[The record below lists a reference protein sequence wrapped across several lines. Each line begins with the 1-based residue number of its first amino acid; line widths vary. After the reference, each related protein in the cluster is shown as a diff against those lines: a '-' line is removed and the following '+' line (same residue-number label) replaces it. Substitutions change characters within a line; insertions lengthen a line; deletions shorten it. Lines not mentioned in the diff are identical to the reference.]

1 LLAKNV
7 NDNASCLDKRGA
19 CEFFAS
25 KLAPTEMM
33 PLRSLEP
40 FKEEHPMSNPLLNIG
55 MDSNRSQFMARQ
67 RIESQINLPRLFAA
81 IDADPGI
88 VGAGVVYIDADFN
101 VITLRE
107 FKPICSIKPKRIILR
122 EAKKYVSPAQFAQ
135 QVQDNPRESR
145 LVGEAINTTLS
156 CTGAVIGW
164 VVVLSGTVA
173 IPFSAGAS
181 TVVAALGYT
190 AAAASSVQCF
200 ASGYRTVNEIRNPA
214 RNDQL
219 DSEEWYQYTM
229 IVLDAASLV
238 GVGASALTTVKLV
251 RLNRV
256 TTGKSVREVLK
267 GLSRQER
274 AKLTKELLSI
284 NDPRLTSKMIK
295 LKQLSGELPKRFAP
309 TEVKHATVTQI
320 KDALGAA
327 VGFTGSAISG
337 NVRTVAVGLYEEIE
351 Q

>member
-1 LLAKNV
+1 MGN
-7 NDNASCLDKRGA
+7 
-19 CEFFAS
+19 
-25 KLAPTEMM
+25 
-33 PLRSLEP
+33 SL
-40 FKEEHPMSNPLLNIG
+40 FNIG

-67 RIESQINLPRLFAA
+67 RIESLINLPRLFAA
-81 IDADPGI
+81 IDADPAI

-101 VITLRE
+101 VVTLRE
-107 FKPICSIKPKRIILR
+107 FQPICSIAPKRLNLR
-122 EAKKYVSPAQFAQ
+122 EAQKYIAPTQFAQ

-145 LVGEAINTTLS
+145 LVGEAVNTTLS
-156 CTGAVIGW
+156 CAGAVIGW
-164 VVVLSGTVA
+164 IVVLSGSVA
-173 IPFSAGAS
+173 VPFSAGAS
-181 TVVAALGYT
+181 SVVVALGYT

-229 IVLDAASLV
+229 IALDAASLV
-238 GVGASALTTVKLV
+238 GVGSSALATVKLV
-251 RLNRV
+251 RLNKAS
-256 TTGKSVREVLK
+256 TGKSVREVLR
-267 GLSRQER
+267 GLNRQER

-295 LKQLSGELPKRFAP
+295 LKQLSGELPKRFTP

-327 VGFTGSAISG
+327 IGFTGSAVSG
-337 NVRTVAVGLYEEIE
+337 NVRTIAIGLYEEAE

>member
-1 LLAKNV
+1 MGN
-7 NDNASCLDKRGA
+7 
-19 CEFFAS
+19 
-25 KLAPTEMM
+25 
-33 PLRSLEP
+33 SL
-40 FKEEHPMSNPLLNIG
+40 FNIG

-67 RIESQINLPRLFAA
+67 RIESLINLPLLFAA
-81 IDADPGI
+81 IDADPGV

-101 VITLRE
+101 VVPLRE
-107 FKPICSIKPKRIILR
+107 FQPICSIVPKRLILR
-122 EAKKYVSPAQFAQ
+122 EAQKYIAPTQFAQ

-145 LVGEAINTTLS
+145 LVGEAVNTTLS
-156 CTGAVIGW
+156 CAGAVISW
-164 VVVLSGTVA
+164 IVVLSGSVA
-173 IPFSAGAS
+173 VPFSAGAS
-181 TVVAALGYT
+181 SVVVALGYT

-200 ASGYRTVNEIRNPA
+200 ASGYRTVNEVRNPA

-229 IVLDAASLV
+229 IALDAASLV
-238 GVGASALTTVKLV
+238 GVGSSALATVKLV
-251 RLNRV
+251 RLNKAS
-256 TTGKSVREVLK
+256 TGKSVREVLR
-267 GLSRQER
+267 GLNRQER

-295 LKQLSGELPKRFAP
+295 LKQLSGELPKRFTP

-327 VGFTGSAISG
+327 IGFTGSAVSG
-337 NVRTVAVGLYEEIE
+337 NVRTIAIGLYEEAE

>member
-1 LLAKNV
+1 MG
-7 NDNASCLDKRGA
+7 NAL
-19 CEFFAS
+19 F
-25 KLAPTEMM
+25 
-33 PLRSLEP
+33 
-40 FKEEHPMSNPLLNIG
+40 NIG

-67 RIESQINLPRLFAA
+67 RIESLINLPRLFAA
-81 IDADPGI
+81 IDADPAI

-101 VITLRE
+101 VVTLRE
-107 FKPICSIKPKRIILR
+107 FQPICSIAPKRLILR
-122 EAKKYVSPAQFAQ
+122 EAQKYIAPTQFAQ

-145 LVGEAINTTLS
+145 LVGEAVNTTLS
-156 CTGAVIGW
+156 CAGAVIGW
-164 VVVLSGTVA
+164 IVVLSGSVA
-173 IPFSAGAS
+173 VPFSAGAS
-181 TVVAALGYT
+181 SVVVALGYT

-229 IVLDAASLV
+229 IALDAASLV
-238 GVGASALTTVKLV
+238 GVGSSALATVKLV
-251 RLNRV
+251 RLNKAS
-256 TTGKSVREVLK
+256 TGKSVREVLR
-267 GLSRQER
+267 GLNRQER

-295 LKQLSGELPKRFAP
+295 LKQLSGELPKRFTP

-327 VGFTGSAISG
+327 IGFTGSAVSG
-337 NVRTVAVGLYEEIE
+337 NVRTIAIGLYEEAE

>member
-1 LLAKNV
+1 MG
-7 NDNASCLDKRGA
+7 S
-19 CEFFAS
+19 
-25 KLAPTEMM
+25 
-33 PLRSLEP
+33 SL
-40 FKEEHPMSNPLLNIG
+40 FNIG

-67 RIESQINLPRLFAA
+67 RIESLINLPRLFAA
-81 IDADPGI
+81 IDADPAI

-101 VITLRE
+101 VVTLRE
-107 FKPICSIKPKRIILR
+107 FQPICSIAPKRLILR
-122 EAKKYVSPAQFAQ
+122 EAQKYIAPTQFAQ

-145 LVGEAINTTLS
+145 LVGEAVNTTLS
-156 CTGAVIGW
+156 CAGAVIGW
-164 VVVLSGTVA
+164 IVVLSGSVA
-173 IPFSAGAS
+173 VPFSAGAS
-181 TVVAALGYT
+181 SVVVALGYT

-200 ASGYRTVNEIRNPA
+200 ASGYRTVNEVRNPA

-229 IVLDAASLV
+229 IALDAASLV
-238 GVGASALTTVKLV
+238 GVGSSALATVKLV
-251 RLNRV
+251 RLNKAS
-256 TTGKSVREVLK
+256 TGKSVREVLR
-267 GLSRQER
+267 GLNRQER

-295 LKQLSGELPKRFAP
+295 LKQLSGDLPKRFTP

-327 VGFTGSAISG
+327 IGFTGSAVSG
-337 NVRTVAVGLYEEIE
+337 NVRTIAIGLYEEAE

>member
-1 LLAKNV
+1 MGN
-7 NDNASCLDKRGA
+7 
-19 CEFFAS
+19 
-25 KLAPTEMM
+25 
-33 PLRSLEP
+33 SL
-40 FKEEHPMSNPLLNIG
+40 FNIG

-67 RIESQINLPRLFAA
+67 RIESLINLPRLFAA
-81 IDADPGI
+81 IDADPGV

-101 VITLRE
+101 VVTLRE
-107 FKPICSIKPKRIILR
+107 FQPICSIAPKRLILR
-122 EAKKYVSPAQFAQ
+122 EAQKYIAPTQFAQ

-145 LVGEAINTTLS
+145 LVGEAVNTTLS
-156 CTGAVIGW
+156 CAGAVIGW
-164 VVVLSGTVA
+164 IVVLSGSVA
-173 IPFSAGAS
+173 VPFSAGAS
-181 TVVAALGYT
+181 SVVVALGYT

-200 ASGYRTVNEIRNPA
+200 ASGYRTVNEVRNPA

-229 IVLDAASLV
+229 IALDAASLV
-238 GVGASALTTVKLV
+238 GVGSSALATVKLV
-251 RLNRV
+251 RLNKAS
-256 TTGKSVREVLK
+256 TGKSVREVLR
-267 GLSRQER
+267 GLNRQER

-295 LKQLSGELPKRFAP
+295 LKQLSGELPKRFTP

-327 VGFTGSAISG
+327 IGFTGSAVSG
-337 NVRTVAVGLYEEIE
+337 NVRTIAIGLYEEAE

>member
-1 LLAKNV
+1 M
-7 NDNASCLDKRGA
+7 GY
-19 CEFFAS
+19 
-25 KLAPTEMM
+25 
-33 PLRSLEP
+33 SL
-40 FKEEHPMSNPLLNIG
+40 FNIG

-67 RIESQINLPRLFAA
+67 RIESLINLPRLFAA
-81 IDADPGI
+81 IDADPAI

-101 VITLRE
+101 VVTLRE
-107 FKPICSIKPKRIILR
+107 FQPICSIAPKRLILR
-122 EAKKYVSPAQFAQ
+122 EAQKYIAPTQFAQ

-145 LVGEAINTTLS
+145 LVGEAVNTTLS
-156 CTGAVIGW
+156 CAGAVIGW
-164 VVVLSGTVA
+164 IVVLSGSVA
-173 IPFSAGAS
+173 VPFSAGAS
-181 TVVAALGYT
+181 SVVVALGYT

-229 IVLDAASLV
+229 IALDAASLV
-238 GVGASALTTVKLV
+238 GVGSSALATVKLV
-251 RLNRV
+251 RLNKAS
-256 TTGKSVREVLK
+256 TGKSVREVLR
-267 GLSRQER
+267 GLNRQER

-295 LKQLSGELPKRFAP
+295 LKQLSGELPKRFTP

-327 VGFTGSAISG
+327 IGFTGSAVSG
-337 NVRTVAVGLYEEIE
+337 NVRTIAIGLYEEAE

>member
-1 LLAKNV
+1 MG
-7 NDNASCLDKRGA
+7 S
-19 CEFFAS
+19 
-25 KLAPTEMM
+25 
-33 PLRSLEP
+33 SL
-40 FKEEHPMSNPLLNIG
+40 FNIG

-67 RIESQINLPRLFAA
+67 RIESLINLPRLFAA
-81 IDADPGI
+81 IDADPAI

-101 VITLRE
+101 VVTLRE
-107 FKPICSIKPKRIILR
+107 YQPICSIAPKRLILR
-122 EAKKYVSPAQFAQ
+122 EAQKYIAPTQFAQ

-145 LVGEAINTTLS
+145 LVGEAVNTTLS
-156 CTGAVIGW
+156 CAGAVIGW
-164 VVVLSGTVA
+164 IVVLSGSVA
-173 IPFSAGAS
+173 VPFSAGAS
-181 TVVAALGYT
+181 SVVVALGYT

-229 IVLDAASLV
+229 IALDAASLV
-238 GVGASALTTVKLV
+238 GVGSSALATVKLV
-251 RLNRV
+251 RLNKAS
-256 TTGKSVREVLK
+256 TGKSVREVLR
-267 GLSRQER
+267 GLNRQER

-295 LKQLSGELPKRFAP
+295 LKQLSGELPKRFTP

-327 VGFTGSAISG
+327 IGFTGSAVSG
-337 NVRTVAVGLYEEIE
+337 NVRTIAIGLYEEAE

>member
-1 LLAKNV
+1 MGN
-7 NDNASCLDKRGA
+7 
-19 CEFFAS
+19 
-25 KLAPTEMM
+25 
-33 PLRSLEP
+33 SL
-40 FKEEHPMSNPLLNIG
+40 FNIG

-67 RIESQINLPRLFAA
+67 RIESLINLPRLFAA
-81 IDADPGI
+81 IDADPAI

-101 VITLRE
+101 VVTLRE
-107 FKPICSIKPKRIILR
+107 FQPICSIAPKRLILR
-122 EAKKYVSPAQFAQ
+122 EAQKYIAPTQFAQ

-145 LVGEAINTTLS
+145 LVGEAVNTTLS
-156 CTGAVIGW
+156 CAGAVIGW
-164 VVVLSGTVA
+164 IVVLSGSVA
-173 IPFSAGAS
+173 VPFSAGAS
-181 TVVAALGYT
+181 SVVVALGYT

-200 ASGYRTVNEIRNPA
+200 ASGYRTINEIRNPA

-229 IVLDAASLV
+229 IALDAASLV
-238 GVGASALTTVKLV
+238 GVGSSALATVKLV
-251 RLNRV
+251 RLNKAS
-256 TTGKSVREVLK
+256 TGKSVREVLR
-267 GLSRQER
+267 GLNRQER

-295 LKQLSGELPKRFAP
+295 LKQLSGDLPKRFTP

-327 VGFTGSAISG
+327 IGFTGSAVSG
-337 NVRTVAVGLYEEIE
+337 NVRTIAIGLYEEAE

>member
-1 LLAKNV
+1 MG
-7 NDNASCLDKRGA
+7 S
-19 CEFFAS
+19 
-25 KLAPTEMM
+25 
-33 PLRSLEP
+33 SL
-40 FKEEHPMSNPLLNIG
+40 FNIG
-55 MDSNRSQFMARQ
+55 MDSNRSQFMTRQ
-67 RIESQINLPRLFAA
+67 RIESLINLPRLFAA
-81 IDADPGI
+81 IDADPAI

-101 VITLRE
+101 VVTLRE
-107 FKPICSIKPKRIILR
+107 FQPICSIAPKRLILR
-122 EAKKYVSPAQFAQ
+122 EAQKYIAPTQFAQ

-145 LVGEAINTTLS
+145 LVGEAVNTTLS
-156 CTGAVIGW
+156 CAGAVIGW
-164 VVVLSGTVA
+164 IVVLSGSVA
-173 IPFSAGAS
+173 VPFSAGAS
-181 TVVAALGYT
+181 SVVVALGYT

-229 IVLDAASLV
+229 IALDAASLV
-238 GVGASALTTVKLV
+238 GVGSSALATVKLV
-251 RLNRV
+251 RLNKAS
-256 TTGKSVREVLK
+256 TGKSVREVLR
-267 GLSRQER
+267 GLNRQER

-295 LKQLSGELPKRFAP
+295 LKQLSGELPKRFTP

-327 VGFTGSAISG
+327 IGFTGSAVSG
-337 NVRTVAVGLYEEIE
+337 NVRTIAIGLYEEAE

>member
-1 LLAKNV
+1 MGN
-7 NDNASCLDKRGA
+7 
-19 CEFFAS
+19 
-25 KLAPTEMM
+25 
-33 PLRSLEP
+33 SL
-40 FKEEHPMSNPLLNIG
+40 FNIG

-67 RIESQINLPRLFAA
+67 RIESLINLPRLFAA
-81 IDADPGI
+81 IDAAPAI

-101 VITLRE
+101 VVTLRE
-107 FKPICSIKPKRIILR
+107 FQPICSIAPKRLILR
-122 EAKKYVSPAQFAQ
+122 EAQKYIAPTQFAQ

-145 LVGEAINTTLS
+145 LVGEAVNTTLS
-156 CTGAVIGW
+156 CAGAVIGW
-164 VVVLSGTVA
+164 IVVLSGSVA
-173 IPFSAGAS
+173 VPFSAGAS
-181 TVVAALGYT
+181 SVVVALGYT

-229 IVLDAASLV
+229 IALDAASLV
-238 GVGASALTTVKLV
+238 GVGSSALATVKLV
-251 RLNRV
+251 RLNKAS
-256 TTGKSVREVLK
+256 TGKSVREVLR
-267 GLSRQER
+267 GLNRQER

-295 LKQLSGELPKRFAP
+295 LKQLSGELPKRFTP

-327 VGFTGSAISG
+327 IGFTGSAVSG
-337 NVRTVAVGLYEEIE
+337 NVRTIAIGLYEEAE

>member
-1 LLAKNV
+1 MGN
-7 NDNASCLDKRGA
+7 
-19 CEFFAS
+19 
-25 KLAPTEMM
+25 
-33 PLRSLEP
+33 SL
-40 FKEEHPMSNPLLNIG
+40 FNIG

-67 RIESQINLPRLFAA
+67 RIESLINLPRLFAA
-81 IDADPGI
+81 IDADPAI

-101 VITLRE
+101 VVTLRE
-107 FKPICSIKPKRIILR
+107 FQPICSIAPKRLILR
-122 EAKKYVSPAQFAQ
+122 EAQKYIAPTQFAQ

-145 LVGEAINTTLS
+145 LVGEAVNTTLS
-156 CTGAVIGW
+156 CAGAVIGW
-164 VVVLSGTVA
+164 IVVLSGSVA
-173 IPFSAGAS
+173 VPFSAGAS
-181 TVVAALGYT
+181 SVVVALGYT

-229 IVLDAASLV
+229 IALDAASLV
-238 GVGASALTTVKLV
+238 GVGSSALATVKLV
-251 RLNRV
+251 RLNKSS
-256 TTGKSVREVLK
+256 TGKSVREVLR
-267 GLSRQER
+267 GLNRQER

-295 LKQLSGELPKRFAP
+295 LKQLSGELPKRFKP

-327 VGFTGSAISG
+327 IGFTGSAVSG
-337 NVRTVAVGLYEEIE
+337 NVRTIAIGLYEEAE